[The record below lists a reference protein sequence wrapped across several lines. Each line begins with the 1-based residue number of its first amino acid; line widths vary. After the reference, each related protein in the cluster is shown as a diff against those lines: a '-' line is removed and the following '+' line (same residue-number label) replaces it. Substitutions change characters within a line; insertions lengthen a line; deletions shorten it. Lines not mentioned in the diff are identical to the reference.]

1 MTWMRETAT
10 KPPRLL
16 DFPFGIESFSHS
28 TIFLTVH
35 FQPLSST
42 VNILPTLVY
51 ESHSSEEGENMLIL
65 QRKKDE
71 VIFLNLW
78 SLSELLGNIL
88 FYFMLF

>member
-51 ESHSSEEGENMLIL
+51 ESHSLEKGENMLIL

-71 VIFLNLW
+71 VIFLNL
-78 SLSELLGNIL
+78 
-88 FYFMLF
+88 